1 MKKKNH
7 RAAVFTILHIMLAIF
22 SLGTVCSKLAVQES
36 FLSFRFCLYYGLLI
50 LILGVYALGW
60 QQIIKRMP
68 LTVAYANRAVTVI
81 WGGVFGVLFFGEKIT
96 PGKIAGGVLTIAGVV
111 LYALSDAGG
120 TDEDAEPAV
129 ITLDSENTPDAAKTT
144 ESVKSKI
151 TGDFE
156 SKGVE

>member
-7 RAAVFTILHIMLAIF
+7 RAVVFTILHIMLAIF
-22 SLGTVCSKLAVQES
+22 SLGTVCSKLAAQES

-129 ITLDSENTPDAAKTT
+129 ITPDSENTPDAAKTT
-144 ESVKSKI
+144 GSVKNEI

>member
-1 MKKKNH
+1 
-7 RAAVFTILHIMLAIF
+7 
-22 SLGTVCSKLAVQES
+22 
-36 FLSFRFCLYYGLLI
+36 
-50 LILGVYALGW
+50 
-60 QQIIKRMP
+60 MP

-129 ITLDSENTPDAAKTT
+129 IAPDSENTSDTAKTT
-144 ESVKSKI
+144 GSVKNAI